1 MAEVKLIQESK
12 KSEKKSSKELLN
24 EIFQICRNE
33 QLFTDEREK
42 FDSLVEKVK
51 EYKEKVKSKDELIE
65 KSESYEN
72 SLQNKLEDMNQ
83 RILDKRIRLLEDL
96 GSNL

>member
-1 MAEVKLIQESK
+1 MAELKVIQESK
-12 KSEKKSSKELLN
+12 KSDEKSYEEFLN

-33 QLFTDEREK
+33 EFFGEEKEKYNSLFEQIKKYREK
-42 FDSLVEKVK
+42 VENKA
-51 EYKEKVKSKDELIE
+51 DLIE

-83 RILDKRIRLLEDL
+83 RILDKRIRLLDEL
-96 GSNL
+96 GSSL